1 MHDIA
6 HIIATKNRE
15 HDQEKREVRQMELE
29 AEAKAQRDKAKNG

>member
-1 MHDIA
+1 MYDIA

-29 AEAKAQRDKAKNG
+29 AKAKAQRKKARNG